1 MERGKYIRS
10 EEEKRNKSIAM
21 SGAGNP
27 RYGIKLSEATRE
39 KISLALKG
47 RIPTEEWRSNHSKEM
62 MGEGNSIYGKQRS
75 EETRRKISNANKGRK
90 LSEETKRKIGLM
102 SKKLGL
108 KPPNWTGKKH
118 SQAFKD
124 QRTGAKNP
132 NWRGGVCGINYKI
145 RRSLEYRLWRK
156 AVFERDNYTCRF
168 CSQRAGELHA
178 DHIKSFALY
187 PELRFAIDNGRT
199 LCKKCHRAVHRKS
212 FQ

>member
-145 RRSLEYRLWRK
+145 RRSLEYRLWRGNEHLHVFC
-156 AVFERDNYTCRF
+156 AVAGRQ
-168 CSQRAGELHA
+168 QRPAVRLPAEQWHGAA
-178 DHIKSFALY
+178 DQRH
-187 PELRFAIDNGRT
+187 DG
-199 LCKKCHRAVHRKS
+199 AVSRRMAS
-212 FQ
+212 R